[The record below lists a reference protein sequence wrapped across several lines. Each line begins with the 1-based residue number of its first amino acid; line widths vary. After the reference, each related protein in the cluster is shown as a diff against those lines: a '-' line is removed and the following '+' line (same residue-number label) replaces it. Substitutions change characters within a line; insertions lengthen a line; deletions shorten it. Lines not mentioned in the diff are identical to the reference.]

1 VIGRFRLALTAC
13 LAATTGGCSV
23 FTSYPSRTSGQLRAF
38 EQGRFAESA
47 TAYAEEA
54 SGGDELLYRFEEGMA
69 YQSGGFFDKS
79 KTAFEQAETV
89 IDGFDAR
96 PNISGRDVAEG
107 VGAAFLNDKAMPYE
121 GANYERVLVNTFQSI
136 NYWMLGDVP
145 GALVEVRRALIV
157 KRDGDRDP
165 PPKGSPPENV
175 FSQYLSGILRELN
188 GDLDNAYV
196 DYRQVHERDPGFIP
210 ATRDLLRIAEAT
222 GRGEDADRWRSELG
236 NIPASRSIATNRDP
250 NEMELVVIACVGLAP
265 VKDSFNLPLPTGHS
279 VTKISIPK
287 YVERPDPGSAVRIL
301 VDGVEVGRTA
311 MVENVAAVAM
321 AQLERKMPWLVAK
334 TFARAT
340 GRAIGT
346 EVVYDALRKSS
357 EGGATAWA
365 IGAALWNLFIEQADL
380 RSWLT
385 LPRLFEVGRVVVKPG
400 LREVRLELL
409 GSGGNLLAACSL
421 GKLELR
427 PRSAVPLYARS
438 IGPTLHAYA
447 GADAIPPTAAP
458 SPEGAP
464 ASEPRK

>member
-1 VIGRFRLALTAC
+1 MCR
-13 LAATTGGCSV
+13 
-23 FTSYPSRTSGQLRAF
+23 
-38 EQGRFAESA
+38 
-47 TAYAEEA
+47 
-54 SGGDELLYRFEEGMA
+54 
-69 YQSGGFFDKS
+69 
-79 KTAFEQAETV
+79 
-89 IDGFDAR
+89 
-96 PNISGRDVAEG
+96 
-107 VGAAFLNDKAMPYE
+107 
-121 GANYERVLVNTFQSI
+121 
-136 NYWMLGDVP
+136 
-145 GALVEVRRALIV
+145 ALVEVRRALIV

-334 TFARAT
+334 TFRPRHGAGDRHR
-340 GRAIGT
+340 GRPRRSAEI
-346 EVVYDALRKSS
+346 ER
-357 EGGATAWA
+357 GGATAWA

-409 GSGGNLLAACSL
+409 GSGVTFGRLFPRKAGASTPI
-421 GKLELR
+421 GRTALR
-427 PRSAVPLYARS
+427 PFDRTDAPRLR
-438 IGPTLHAYA
+438 